1 MYIREIPVEYREE
14 IKEIVKR
21 NQNTVIRFGHLDLL
35 KLMRYY
41 YRFVGKLIAG
51 KDLEQTVKQNINC
64 GVCVGDVQKYF
75 KEKVRE
81 W

>member
-1 MYIREIPVEYREE
+1 
-14 IKEIVKR
+14 
-21 NQNTVIRFGHLDLL
+21 
-35 KLMRYY
+35 MRYY

-75 KEKVRE
+75 KDKVKE